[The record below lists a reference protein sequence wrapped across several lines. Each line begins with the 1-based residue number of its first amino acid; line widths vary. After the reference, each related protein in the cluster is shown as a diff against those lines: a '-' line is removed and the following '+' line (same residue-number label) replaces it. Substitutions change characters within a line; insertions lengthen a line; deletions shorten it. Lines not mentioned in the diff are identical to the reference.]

1 MSSKLIKMTHP
12 YHYTECGLKN
22 IWLDGVY
29 LDEEGDPVI
38 PHLIQLHEEI
48 AKGLALQKKRLS
60 GSEIRFLR
68 THIGLSGTDFAK
80 KIVKVSP
87 ETVSRWEND
96 KQTMDASTE
105 LLLRMLVLK
114 KISFSDYEFDD
125 LADLKTEKSTRFEAK
140 FSPRSK
146 KWNLAA

>member
-1 MSSKLIKMTHP
+1 MPSKLIKMTHP

-22 IWLDGVY
+22 IWLEGVY
-29 LDEEGDPVI
+29 LDKEGDLVI
-38 PHLIQLHEEI
+38 PHLINLHEEI

-60 GSEIRFLR
+60 GGEIRFLR
-68 THIGLSGTDFAK
+68 THIGLSGTDLARK
-80 KIVKVSP
+80 VVKVSP
-87 ETVSRWEND
+87 ETVSRWENN

-114 KISFSDYEFDD
+114 KIRFDDYDFYD
-125 LADLKTEKSTRFEAK
+125 LADFKTEKSSRFEAK
-140 FSPRSK
+140 FSQKSK

>member
-1 MSSKLIKMTHP
+1 MSSKLTKMNQS

-29 LDEEGDPVI
+29 LDKEGDPVI
-38 PHLIQLHEEI
+38 PHLTQLHEVI
-48 AKGLALQKKRLS
+48 AKGVALQKNRLS
-60 GSEIRFLR
+60 GNEIRFLR
-68 THIGLSGTDFAK
+68 THIGLSGADFAR

-87 ETVSRWEND
+87 ETVSRWEHD
-96 KQTMDASTE
+96 KQVMDVSTE

-114 KISFSDYEFDD
+114 KIRFNDYEFDD
-125 LADLKTEKSTRFEAK
+125 LAELKKEKRSRFEAK

-146 KWNLAA
+146 KWDLAA